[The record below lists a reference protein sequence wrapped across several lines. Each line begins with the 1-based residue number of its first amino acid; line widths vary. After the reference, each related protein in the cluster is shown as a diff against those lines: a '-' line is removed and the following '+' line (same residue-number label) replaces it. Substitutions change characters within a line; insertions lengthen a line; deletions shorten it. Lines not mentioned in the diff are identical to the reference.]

1 MKNNLN
7 VEQKGEKFGTVSLLS
22 VLELLVCCTLY
33 R

>member
-7 VEQKGEKFGTVSLLS
+7 VEQKGEKFGMASLLS
-22 VLELLVCCTLY
+22 VLELLVCCALY